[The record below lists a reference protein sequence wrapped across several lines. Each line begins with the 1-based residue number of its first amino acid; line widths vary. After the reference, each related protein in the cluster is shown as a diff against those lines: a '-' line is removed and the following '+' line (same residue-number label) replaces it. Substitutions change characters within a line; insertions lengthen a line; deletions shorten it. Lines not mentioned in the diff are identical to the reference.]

1 MTRRCDI
8 SDFDRKTG
16 ILKIIS
22 AGLAAL
28 SSIIPFVIFYKT
40 MAATLSFWDCGEFV
54 AAANILGN
62 PHPPGTPFFVL
73 LGRFFILLD
82 VFEEIA
88 VRTNFISVLSSAFT
102 AFIAYFLMVRVS
114 QRMPFGRKGS
124 EFLGQLGIR
133 IGAFS
138 GALIM
143 AFSSTFWFN
152 AVETEAYGLSMLLM
166 MLSIHL
172 AVKWADEKEA
182 GGSDNLIIFITYLL
196 FLSIGIHLT
205 SFLVVPAFVLFFAIA
220 DRTKLKDP
228 LFWITWAVLFSIAV
242 PFFFIFGLLIPAVQQ
257 NSYMIWL
264 VLMIVMLM
272 ATGMLAY
279 NSKRRIGK
287 TKIDYNVAF
296 ALIAVAVLG
305 YSTHIYIPI
314 RANYKPAINEN
325 DPSTW
330 KKFVAFLERKQ
341 YGQESMITR
350 MFYRR
355 GKLSNQFGDHA
366 HMGFGGYFVEQYA
379 SNAAGGLLRIFLF
392 ALGFFGL
399 ITGGYYALQKFKFH
413 PTLLVFILFLL
424 GSVMLVF
431 YMNFADG
438 TRPDPNN
445 PGSLIQL
452 EVRERDYFFT
462 PGFILYAVMIGLG
475 MTSLLYLV
483 GAGMKMAEN
492 GSGKALRY
500 ALFSVLSIGFLLA
513 PLNTIKANYQSHDR
527 SKDYVPADYAHNI
540 LQSCEK
546 DAILFTNGDNDT
558 FPLWY
563 LQEVERARKDV
574 RIVNLSLLNTDWYI
588 LQLKHQMGINLSLE
602 DDQIR
607 WVPAETRGAI
617 VYYRPAKRFYDKV
630 RKKMRYLT
638 PEQDPRT
645 GRVMRVQDQMIELII
660 IDNFDR
666 APIYF
671 SGSVPTSNRWTL
683 SDQLIR
689 EGIVLRVDPDT
700 TKPRYN
706 VEVSDSLITEVYRY
720 RGQNDLTA
728 YKDDNNVGLTT
739 TFPERFC
746 ELSDQHK
753 LAGDTARALEVLWE
767 ATENVPY
774 YHQIYVNLQQ
784 IYRGQGDTVMAD
796 SIKNLGISKLRTA
809 AEAWPEIILYQQFL
823 GVFFYQNG
831 MPDSALVRYKNA
843 YNTRPDNAIAFRLY
857 RDLYFQQMQR
867 AEIKSRTGSEED
879 KAEAQRL
886 KTEFREL
893 INDWNRRHPEDMEAR
908 NFYNR
913 FRNF

>member
-1 MTRRCDI
+1 MI
-8 SDFDRKTG
+8 ST
-16 ILKIIS
+16 
-22 AGLAAL
+22 ALAAL
-28 SSIIPFVIFYKT
+28 SLIIPFVIFYKT
-40 MAATLSFWDCGEFV
+40 MAATLSFWDCGEFI

-102 AFIAYFLMVRVS
+102 ALIAYFLIVRVS
-114 QRMPFGRKGS
+114 QRMPFGGRGS

-138 GALIM
+138 ASLIM

-172 AVKWADEKEA
+172 AVKWADEKGS

-205 SFLVVPAFVLFFAIA
+205 SFLVVPAFVLFFALN
-220 DRTKLKDP
+220 DKTKLKDP
-228 LFWITWAVLFSIAV
+228 LFWLTWAVLFSIAV
-242 PFFFIFGLLIPAVQQ
+242 PFYFIFALVIPWFQE
-257 NSYMIWL
+257 NSYSIWL
-264 VLMIVMLM
+264 FLMFAMLIS
-272 ATGMLAY
+272 TGALAY
-279 NSKRRIGK
+279 SNRQRAGK
-287 TKIDYNVAF
+287 TRIDYSLAF
-296 ALIAVAVLG
+296 ALIFVAVLG

-314 RANYKPAINEN
+314 RAAQKPAINEN

-330 KKFVAFLERKQ
+330 KKFVSFLERKQ

-413 PTLLVFILFLL
+413 PAILIFILFLF

-475 MTSLLYLV
+475 MTSLLHLV
-483 GAGMKMAEN
+483 GTGLKMGKN

-500 ALFSVLSIGFLLA
+500 AIFSILSACFLLI
-513 PLNTIKANYQSHDR
+513 PLNTISANYQTHDR
-527 SKDYVPADYAHNI
+527 SKDFVPVDYAHNI
-540 LQSCEK
+540 LRSCEK
-546 DAILFTNGDNDT
+546 EAILFTNGDNDT

-563 LQEVERARKDV
+563 LQEVENVRKDV

-588 LQLKHQMGINLSLE
+588 IQLKHQMGINISLE
-602 DDQIR
+602 DDQIN
-607 WVPAETRGAI
+607 WVPAERRGSI
-617 VYYRPAKRFYDKV
+617 IYYRPEKRFYDRV

-638 PEQDPRT
+638 PEQDQRT
-645 GRVMRVQDQMIELII
+645 GRVMRVQDQMIEQII
-660 IDNFDR
+660 IDNFEYF
-666 APIYF
+666 PIYF

-683 SDQLIR
+683 TDQMIR
-689 EGIVLRVDPDT
+689 HGIVLRVDPDT
-700 TKPRYN
+700 TKSRYN
-706 VEVSDSLITEVYRY
+706 LEVSDSLITVVYWY

-746 ELSDQHK
+746 ELSNEHK
-753 LAGDTARALEVLWE
+753 AAGDTARALEVLWE
-767 ATENVPY
+767 ATEKVPY

-784 IYRGQGDTVMAD
+784 AYREQGDSAMVD
-796 SIKNLGISKLRTA
+796 SVKNFGISTLKDA
-809 AEAWPEIILYQQFL
+809 ADTWPDIILYQQFL
-823 GVFFYQNG
+823 GVYYYQNG
-831 MPDSALVRYKNA
+831 MPDSALARYEKA
-843 YNTRPDNAIAFRLY
+843 YDTRPDNAIAFRLY
-857 RDLYFQQMQR
+857 RDLFFQQLQR
-867 AEIKSRTGSEED
+867 AEIKARTGTEED
-879 KAEAQRL
+879 KAEVLRL
-886 KTEFREL
+886 KAEFRES
-893 INDWNRRHPEDMEAR
+893 IDDWNRRHPEDMEAR

>member
-1 MTRRCDI
+1 M
-8 SDFDRKTG
+8 
-16 ILKIIS
+16 IS
-22 AGLAAL
+22 AALAAL
-28 SSIIPFVIFYKT
+28 SLIIPFIIFYKT
-40 MAATLSFWDCGEFV
+40 MAATLSFWDCGEFI

-73 LGRFFILLD
+73 LGRFFIILD
-82 VFEEIA
+82 VFKEIA

-102 AFIAYFLMVRVS
+102 AFIAYFLIVRVS
-114 QRMPFGRKGS
+114 RRMPFGGKGS

-152 AVETEAYGLSMLLM
+152 AVETEAYGPSMFLM

-172 AVKWADEKEA
+172 SVKWADEKES

-205 SFLVVPAFVLFFAIA
+205 SFLVVPAFVLFFAIV
-220 DRTKLKDP
+220 DKVKLKDP

-242 PFFFIFGLLIPAVQQ
+242 PFYFIFGLLIPAVQQ
-257 NSYMIWL
+257 NSYLIWL
-264 VLMIVMLM
+264 ILMIVMLI

-279 NSKRRIGK
+279 NNRHRAGK
-287 TKIDYNVAF
+287 TRVDYNLAF
-296 ALIAVAVLG
+296 ALIVVAILG
-305 YSTHIYIPI
+305 YSSQIYIPI

-330 KKFVAFLERKQ
+330 KKHVAFLERKQ
-341 YGQESMITR
+341 YGQESMISR

-366 HMGFGGYFVEQYA
+366 HMGFGGYFVVQYA

-399 ITGGYYALQKFKFH
+399 ITGGYYALQKFKLH

-483 GAGMKMAEN
+483 GAGMKTAAN

-500 ALFSVLSIGFLLA
+500 ALFSVLSIGFFLA

-527 SKDYVPADYAHNI
+527 SKDYVPGDYAHNI

-588 LQLKHQMGINLSLE
+588 IQLKHQMGINLSLE
-602 DDQIR
+602 DDQIN

-683 SDQLIR
+683 NDQLIR

-700 TKPRYN
+700 TKPRYDL
-706 VEVSDSLITEVYRY
+706 EVSDSLITGVYRY

-728 YKDDNNVGLTT
+728 YRDDNNVGLTT

-753 LAGDTARALEVLWE
+753 LAGDTTRALEVLWE
-767 ATENVPY
+767 ATEKVPY

-784 IYRGQGDTVMAD
+784 IYREWGDTVMAD
-796 SIKNLGISKLRTA
+796 SIKNLGISNLREA
-809 AEAWPEIILYQQFL
+809 AELWPEIILYQQFL
-823 GVFFYQNG
+823 GVFYYQNG
-831 MPDSALVRYKNA
+831 MPDSALVRYKKA
-843 YNTRPDNAIAFRLY
+843 YDTRPDNAIAFRLY

-867 AEIKSRTGSEED
+867 AEYKTRTGTEED

-886 KTEFREL
+886 KAEFRE
-893 INDWNRRHPEDMEAR
+893 IIDDWNRRHPEDMEAR

>member
-1 MTRRCDI
+1 
-8 SDFDRKTG
+8 
-16 ILKIIS
+16 
-22 AGLAAL
+22 
-28 SSIIPFVIFYKT
+28 
-40 MAATLSFWDCGEFV
+40 MAATLSFWDCGEFI

-102 AFIAYFLMVRVS
+102 AFVAYFLIVRVS
-114 QRMPFGRKGS
+114 QRMPFGGKGS

-138 GALIM
+138 ASLIM

-172 AVKWADEKEA
+172 AVKWADEKKT
-182 GGSDNLIIFITYLL
+182 GGSDNLIVFITYLL

-205 SFLVVPAFVLFFAIA
+205 SFLVVPAFVLFFALS
-220 DRTKLKDP
+220 DKTKLKDP
-228 LFWITWAVLFSIAV
+228 LFWLTWAVLFSIAV
-242 PFFFIFGLLIPAVQQ
+242 PFYFIIALIIPWFQE
-257 NSYMIWL
+257 NSYSIWL
-264 VLMIVMLM
+264 FLMFAMLIL
-272 ATGMLAY
+272 TGVLAY
-279 NSKRRIGK
+279 SNRQRAGK
-287 TKIDYNVAF
+287 TKVDYNLAF
-296 ALIAVAVLG
+296 ALIFVAVLG

-314 RANYKPAINEN
+314 RAAQKPAINEN

-330 KKFVAFLERKQ
+330 KKFVGFLERKQ

-413 PTLLVFILFLL
+413 PTILIFILFLL

-475 MTSLLYLV
+475 MTSLLHLV
-483 GAGMKMAEN
+483 GTGLKMGKN

-500 ALFSVLSIGFLLA
+500 AIFSILSLCFLLI
-513 PLNTIKANYQSHDR
+513 PLNTITANYQTHDR
-527 SKDYVPADYAHNI
+527 SKDFVPVDYAHNI

-563 LQEVERARKDV
+563 LQEVENVRKDV

-588 LQLKHQMGINLSLE
+588 IQLKHQMGINISLE
-602 DDQIR
+602 DDQIN
-607 WVPAETRGAI
+607 WVPAERRGSI
-617 VYYRPAKRFYDKV
+617 IYYRPAKRFYDRV

-645 GRVMRVQDQMIELII
+645 GRVMRVQDQMIEQVI
-660 IDNFDR
+660 IDNFEYF
-666 APIYF
+666 PIYF

-683 SDQLIR
+683 TDQMIR
-689 EGIVLRVDPDT
+689 HGIVLRVDPDT

-706 VEVSDSLITEVYRY
+706 LEISDSLITKVYRY

-746 ELSDQHK
+746 ELSNEHK
-753 LAGDTARALEVLWE
+753 AAGDTARGLEVLWE
-767 ATENVPY
+767 ATEKVPY

-784 IYRGQGDTVMAD
+784 VYREQGDTAMVD
-796 SIKNLGISKLRTA
+796 SLKNLGISTLKDA
-809 AEAWPEIILYQQFL
+809 ADTWPDIILYQQFL
-823 GVFFYQNG
+823 GVFYYQNG
-831 MPDSALVRYKNA
+831 MPDSALTRYEKA

-857 RDLYFQQMQR
+857 RDLFFQQLQI
-867 AEIKSRTGSEED
+867 AEHKAKTGTEED
-879 KAEAQRL
+879 RGEVMRL

-893 INDWNRRHPEDMEAR
+893 IDDWNRRHPEDMEAR